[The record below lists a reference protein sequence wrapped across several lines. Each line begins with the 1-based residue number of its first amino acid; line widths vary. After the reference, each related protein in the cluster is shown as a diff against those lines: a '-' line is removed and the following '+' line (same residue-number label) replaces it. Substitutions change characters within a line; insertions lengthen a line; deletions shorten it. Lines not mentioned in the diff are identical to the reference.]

1 MGFPFFVSFSL
12 LFLLFFRIVFRIVA
26 VGFVGLLFRFK
37 LGDPGRNQQI
47 VPCNDLFHVG
57 NMDPISVVFG
67 KNLCKKTFQLFRS
80 RFRTDRLFPSLLQSS
95 AA

>member
-47 VPCNDLFHVG
+47 VPCNDLF
-57 NMDPISVVFG
+57 MSE
-67 KNLCKKTFQLFRS
+67 TWTRS
-80 RFRTDRLFPSLLQSS
+80 RSYSGRTSAKNVSALQESIS
-95 AA
+95 D